1 KSTERNLPSIYEAV
15 IVEGEATEESEA
27 RSLTAEVAL
36 HLSDSVVRTIGMSS
50 TEGISRGTE
59 VIATGNSISVPV
71 GDATLGRVFNVLGD
85 HIDLGEDVAEGTQFD
100 PIHRQ
105 APEFEELA
113 TETEVLETGIKV
125 VDLLA
130 PYIKGG

>member
-1 KSTERNLPSIYEAV
+1 MT
-15 IVEGEATEESEA
+15 
-27 RSLTAEVAL
+27 
-36 HLSDSVVRTIGMSS
+36 S
-50 TEGISRGTE
+50 TEGISCDTE
-59 VIATGNSISVPV
+59 VIAAGSSISVSV
-71 GDATLGRVFNVLGD
+71 GDANLGLVFNVLGD
-85 HIDLGEDVAEGTQFD
+85 HIDLGEDVAEGTQIE

-130 PYIKGG
+130 PYIKGGKIGLFGGAGVGK

>member
-1 KSTERNLPSIYEAV
+1 N
-15 IVEGEATEESEA
+15 
-27 RSLTAEVAL
+27 
-36 HLSDSVVRTIGMSS
+36 VVRTIGMSS

-59 VIATGNSISVPV
+59 VIATGNPISVPV

-105 APEFEELA
+105 APEFEEVA
-113 TETEVLETGIKV
+113 TETEVIETGIKV
-125 VDLLA
+125 VDKLA
-130 PYIKGG
+130 TYIKGGKSGIFSGVGICK